1 MIRHILSDGRKLD
14 DISGFIIRRRNKEI
28 YSMIERG
35 MNVDK
40 RRDAIKCEAPTKEKC
55 SS

>member
-28 YSMIERG
+28 YSILERG
-35 MNVDK
+35 DVLGQ
-40 RRDAIKCEAPTKEKC
+40 RRIKVASAAASKEKYNP
-55 SS
+55 